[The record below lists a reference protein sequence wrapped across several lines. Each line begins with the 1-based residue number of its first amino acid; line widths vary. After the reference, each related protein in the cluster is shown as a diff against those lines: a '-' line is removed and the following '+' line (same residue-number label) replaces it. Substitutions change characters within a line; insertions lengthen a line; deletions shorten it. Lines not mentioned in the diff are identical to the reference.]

1 MKVKKIIPLFFSTI
15 FLCSGLVSCQDSPFT
30 YDGKELSNGKV
41 GVAFE
46 ESVAINKNGFSYE
59 IDYDSDLPLGLELS
73 SEGLIYGVPELDG
86 KFEFDIVA
94 IRGKY
99 YSIAKF
105 SITIASGE
113 IVFTGKKLPDGKENE
128 PYVTTIIEDDRIKV
142 KLKDGSK
149 LPEGLT
155 LSENGIISRS
165 NYYCILSRI

>member
-1 MKVKKIIPLFFSTI
+1 M
-15 FLCSGLVSCQDSPFT
+15 
-30 YDGKELSNGKV
+30 SN
-41 GVAFE
+41 
-46 ESVAINKNGFSYE
+46 
-59 IDYDSDLPLGLELS
+59 
-73 SEGLIYGVPELDG
+73 EGLIYGVPELDG

-155 LSENGIISRS
+155 LSENGIISGTPIKKVD
-165 NYYCILSRI
+165 NQEVTIIAYCQGYKDVETKFIITIKEGKQQITDLGYIVYEG